1 MKNWK
6 VIIGVLGVFVL
17 GMLAGGL
24 VTARFARKS
33 AQRAFAAGF
42 PRAPEFAARRLD
54 RELGLDADQHRQ
66 VLAALQ
72 EAQHQLRAVYAA
84 ARPELG
90 RILSASSQKVRAA
103 LRPDQQE
110 KYDRI
115 LAERRARWQ
124 KAAREFGSGQNQVGP
139 MPGVSPARS
148 PQP

>member
-1 MKNWK
+1 
-6 VIIGVLGVFVL
+6 
-17 GMLAGGL
+17 
-24 VTARFARKS
+24 
-33 AQRAFAAGF
+33 
-42 PRAPEFAARRLD
+42 
-54 RELGLDADQHRQ
+54 
-66 VLAALQ
+66 
-72 EAQHQLRAVYAA
+72 
-84 ARPELG
+84 LG